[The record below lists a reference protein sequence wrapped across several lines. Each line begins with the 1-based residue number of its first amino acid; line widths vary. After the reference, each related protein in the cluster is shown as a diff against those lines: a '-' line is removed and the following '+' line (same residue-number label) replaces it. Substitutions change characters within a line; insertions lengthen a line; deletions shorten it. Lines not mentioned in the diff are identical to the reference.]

1 MKRIGRTIA
10 EMDANKVLSAI
21 IDSDE
26 DFDWNKSSE
35 ESSEDEEETLS
46 LPDPLSCAEVQ
57 YQCFYW
63 YNIRF

>member
-1 MKRIGRTIA
+1 
-10 EMDANKVLSAI
+10 MDANKVLSAI
-21 IDSDE
+21 IDSE

-35 ESSEDEEETLS
+35 ESSEDEETLS

>member
-1 MKRIGRTIA
+1 
-10 EMDANKVLSAI
+10 MDTNKVLSAI

-26 DFDWNKSSE
+26 DLDWNKSSE

-63 YNIRF
+63 YSIRF